1 MLARYAAV
9 AAMVFCAAAATVV
22 AGTPLS
28 LDQAIETALKQ
39 NQQVKIAR
47 YGVDKAD
54 AQAQEAVG
62 NALPTVGVAAGYNR
76 NLLLPVFFFPVN
88 GTMTPVRFGLDNQYN
103 LSATASQILFNSA
116 VFNGIGTSKVYQ
128 DAARATFKSQ
138 VATVVTETKRRYY
151 NALAAKQ
158 FVNIAKQTL
167 ENTEENYKTIS
178 ALFKEGL
185 VAEFDQIR
193 AQVAVDNVRPE
204 VTNAEAGYNNAVSAL
219 MTYLSMDLK
228 DTVDITTDILG
239 TPQPLPDED
248 SAIIKAI
255 QENYDLKALELQM
268 KVADGVIDVYR
279 STYYPTLTLIGQWQ
293 NQGMSDTY
301 SNWLSASSAF
311 VGLNFQFTIFNG
323 TRTLAQVD
331 QAKADYE
338 SVREQYALLKNNV
351 KLQVRVIVNDLRSAL
366 LRIEAQQSTVQQ
378 AQRGFEISR
387 IRYTE
392 GTGSLLEINDAQ
404 VALSRAQVNRLTA
417 LLDYYTKRAEFDRVV
432 GNIEDKYLRM
442 AE

>member
-1 MLARYAAV
+1 MVARYAAV
-9 AAMVFCAAAATVV
+9 AAILLCAASGTVV

-62 NALPTVGVAAGYNR
+62 NALPTVGISAGLNR
-76 NLLLPVFFFPVN
+76 NIQLPVFFFPVN

-116 VFNGIGTSKVYQ
+116 VFNGIGTSQIYQ
-128 DAARATFKSQ
+128 DAARASYKSA

-158 FVNIAKQTL
+158 FVSIAKQTL

-193 AQVAVDNVRPE
+193 AQVAVENVRPE
-204 VTNAEAGYNNAVSAL
+204 VTNAEAGFNNAVSAL

-228 DTVDITTDILG
+228 DTVEITTDVLG
-239 TPQPLPDED
+239 TPQALPDED
-248 SAIIKAI
+248 SAIIRAI

-311 VGLNFQFTIFNG
+311 VGLNFSFNIFNG

-432 GNIEDKYLRM
+432 GNIEEKYLRM

>member
-1 MLARYAAV
+1 MVARYAAV
-9 AAMVFCAAAATVV
+9 AAILLCAASGTVV

-62 NALPTVGVAAGYNR
+62 NALPTVGISAGLNR
-76 NLLLPVFFFPVN
+76 NIQLPVFFFPVN

-103 LSATASQILFNSA
+103 VSATASQILFNSA
-116 VFNGIGTSKVYQ
+116 VFNGIGTSQIYQ
-128 DAARATFKSQ
+128 DAARASYKSA

-158 FVNIAKQTL
+158 FVGIARQTL
-167 ENTEENYKTIS
+167 ENTEENLKTIS

-193 AQVAVDNVRPE
+193 AQVAVENVRPE
-204 VTNAEAGYNNAVSAL
+204 VTNAEAGFNNAVSAL

-228 DTVDITTDILG
+228 DTVEITTDVLG
-239 TPQPLPDED
+239 TPQAVPDED
-248 SAIIKAI
+248 SALVRAI

-311 VGLNFQFTIFNG
+311 VGLNFSFNIFNG

-432 GNIEDKYLRM
+432 GNIEEKYLRM

>member
-62 NALPTVGVAAGYNR
+62 NALPTVGIAAGYNR
-76 NLLLPVFFFPVN
+76 NILLPVFFFPVN

-193 AQVAVDNVRPE
+193 AQVAVENVRPE

-228 DTVDITTDILG
+228 DTVDITTDVLG

-279 STYYPTLTLIGQWQ
+279 SSYYPTLTLI
-293 NQGMSDTY
+293 
-301 SNWLSASSAF
+301 
-311 VGLNFQFTIFNG
+311 
-323 TRTLAQVD
+323 
-331 QAKADYE
+331 
-338 SVREQYALLKNNV
+338 
-351 KLQVRVIVNDLRSAL
+351 
-366 LRIEAQQSTVQQ
+366 
-378 AQRGFEISR
+378 
-387 IRYTE
+387 
-392 GTGSLLEINDAQ
+392 
-404 VALSRAQVNRLTA
+404 
-417 LLDYYTKRAEFDRVV
+417 
-432 GNIEDKYLRM
+432 
-442 AE
+442 

>member
-1 MLARYAAV
+1 MVARYAAV
-9 AAMVFCAAAATVV
+9 AAILLCAASATVV

-62 NALPTVGVAAGYNR
+62 NALPTVGISAGLNR
-76 NLLLPVFFFPVN
+76 NIQLPVFFFPVN

-116 VFNGIGTSKVYQ
+116 VFNGIGTSQIYQ
-128 DAARATFKSQ
+128 DAARASYKSA

-158 FVNIAKQTL
+158 FVSIAKQTL

-193 AQVAVDNVRPE
+193 AQVAVENVRPE
-204 VTNAEAGYNNAVSAL
+204 VTNAEAGFNNAVSAL

-228 DTVDITTDILG
+228 DTVEITTDVLG
-239 TPQPLPDED
+239 TPQALPDED
-248 SAIIKAI
+248 SAIIRAI

-311 VGLNFQFTIFNG
+311 VGLNFSFNIFNG

-432 GNIEDKYLRM
+432 GNIEEKYLRM